1 MSVAD
6 DVSTVP
12 IAVVGGVYR
21 EWCMRPAWREIYG
34 SAGRAASAI
43 ASMGA
48 PVELHSYLDP
58 LAREVMESRGALEGF
73 EVRPTTPIARSVT
86 FDYHHG
92 LETPRIHGTANS
104 QPPLVVRADRIVRF
118 GMMEGDAV
126 VHGDSVVFDPQDAV
140 APQAFAANGSTAR
153 QLAVVLNRHEAALL
167 TGLTDAP
174 VDQMAEALIRQST
187 AQVVIIKQ
195 GPMGALVHDGRSAQS
210 IPAYRSSSV
219 WKLGSGDNF
228 VAHFA
233 HRWLH
238 EGRPAAES
246 ADLASRATAYYCQT
260 RGFATAMG
268 LEGFNPAPIAAS
280 PAYRAG
286 RRPTVYLAGPFFTL
300 AQLWLVEQ
308 ARADLSGMGL
318 QVFSPYHEVGHG
330 SADDVVALDLAGI
343 DKADL
348 MFAVGD
354 GMDSGTI
361 YEIGYARA
369 KGKPV
374 VMYSENESDEN
385 KKLMQGSGC
394 ILRDDYVSAVYETL
408 WTACAL

>member
-1 MSVAD
+1 MAG
-6 DVSTVP
+6 DVSIAP

-58 LAREVMESRGALEGF
+58 LAWEVMESRGALEGF
-73 EVRPTTPIARSVT
+73 EVRTTPIDHPIT
-86 FDYHHG
+86 FEYHHG
-92 LETPRIHGTANS
+92 LETPRIRGAGDSH
-104 QPPLVVRADRIVRF
+104 PPLMVRAEHVVRF
-118 GMMEGDAV
+118 GMLEGDAV
-126 VHGDSVVFDPQDAV
+126 VHGDRVVFDPQDAV

-167 TGLTDAP
+167 AGLPGAP
-174 VDQMAEALIRQST
+174 ADQMAEALIQQGT

-233 HRWLH
+233 HRWMH
-238 EGRPAAES
+238 EGRSAAES

-260 RGFATAMG
+260 RGFATPSG
-268 LEGFNPAPIAAS
+268 LEGFRPAPVDAS
-280 PAYRAG
+280 PAYQAG

-308 ARADLSGMGL
+308 ARADLSAMGL
-318 QVFSPYHEVGHG
+318 RVFSPYHDVGHG
-330 SADDVVALDLAGI
+330 SAEDVVMLDLAGI
-343 DKADL
+343 DTADL
-348 MFAVGD
+348 VFGIGD
-354 GMDSGTI
+354 GMDSGTV

-385 KKLMQGSGC
+385 KKMMRGSGC
-394 ILRDDYVSAVYETL
+394 VLRDDYVSAIYETL